1 MRVERARYF
10 LAAVSTGSLRSA
22 AVACG
27 VSQPTVGQQLTLL
40 EEELDAVLLTRSRQ
54 GVRATPAGEALVG
67 PLGRLVAA
75 EDAVREA
82 ALASNGTY
90 QGRVAIGGGSVTV
103 ETIVA
108 PVVGRLLTDHPGL
121 RFSVH
126 EGSSADIEHAV
137 LAGDLDLA
145 VVTTP
150 GRPAASGL
158 ARRRILTAPLGVH
171 TRPDHPLADGR
182 EVTWDELGRWPII
195 TMRPGTVLHQ
205 RLRERLPD
213 AEATVEAMSARTVQT
228 MVSQGAGVGLLAR
241 FDARQSVTGL
251 VWVSLADADPV
262 EVSLVQRADSQP
274 SRSSVVVRRLISAR
288 ADELAADQRT
298 YARTALHPA

>member
-10 LAAVSTGSLRSA
+10 LAAVRTGSLRSA
-22 AVACG
+22 AAACG
-27 VSQPTVGQQLTLL
+27 VSQPTIGQQLTML
-40 EEELDAVLLTRSRQ
+40 EEELDAVLLTRSRG

-67 PLGRLVAA
+67 PLTRLVAA

-90 QGRVAIGGGSVTV
+90 QGRVSIGGGSVTV

-121 RFSVH
+121 RFSVR
-126 EGSSADIEHAV
+126 EGSSGDIERAV

-150 GRPAASGL
+150 GEPAPGSL
-158 ARRRILTAPLGVH
+158 ARRRLLTAPLGIH
-171 TRPDHPLADGR
+171 TRPDHPLAHR
-182 EVTWDELGRWPII
+182 AEVTWDDLGRWPIV

-205 RLRERLPD
+205 RLREHLPN
-213 AEATVEAMSARTVQT
+213 AEAMVEAMSARTVQT
-228 MVSQGAGVGLLAR
+228 MVAQGAGVGLLAL
-241 FDARQSVTGL
+241 FDTRPPMTDLTWLPL
-251 VWVSLADADPV
+251 VDAEPV

-274 SRSSVVVRRLISAR
+274 SRSSRVVRRLILAR
-288 ADELAADQRT
+288 AEELAGGEL
-298 YARTALHPA
+298 TAL